1 MSSVS
6 MAQMLHDL
14 DKGKMQFRKTDVI
27 VVDEAGMVD
36 ARNTHKLFSYAA
48 KAGRRSSCRATWN
61 SFSPSE
67 LGPAFS

>member
-48 KAGRRSSCRATWN
+48 KAGAKVIMQGTWS
-61 SFSPSE
+61 SFSPSG